1 MTLYLVRHG
10 SAGRRNNSDP
20 ADGKRHL
27 DDKGHRQATAVADH
41 LSVQPITRVI
51 SSPLPRCMETV
62 EPLAASLGLTVD
74 VDKRLREGT
83 RIDDVWALIEEVAG
97 LDVAI
102 CSHGDVIPEV
112 VQRSQRRGMRIGGK
126 EGFAK
131 GSVWAL
137 DGWDG
142 SHFAK
147 GSWDKLR

>member
-20 ADGKRHL
+20 SDTRRHL
-27 DDKGHRQATAVADH
+27 DDKGRRQAAAVRDH
-41 LSVQPITRVI
+41 LSVQPIERVV
-51 SSPLPRCMETV
+51 SSPLPRCVETV
-62 EPLAASLGLTVD
+62 EPLAHALGLTVEID
-74 VDKRLREGT
+74 ERLREGT
-83 RIDDVWALIEEVAG
+83 DIDGAWSLLEEVA
-97 LDVAI
+97 DTTVAL
-102 CSHGDVIPEV
+102 CSHGDLIPDLL
-112 VQRSQRRGMRIGGK
+112 QRNEMRGMRTGSK
-126 EGFAK
+126 VGFSK